1 MVTVVNL
8 IDKLQLIQLTDL
20 FYKRL
25 ILRADMENC
34 YLVKLFAGGTC
45 GFRYREDQVVPL
57 RDF

>member
-25 ILRADMENC
+25 ILHADMENC

-45 GFRYREDQVVPL
+45 GFRYREDQVVP
-57 RDF
+57 